1 MRLSAYAQDAVP
13 YSCAIRSP
21 QGRRRSQEIGLI
33 SPAALARKG
42 VGWSALV
49 DGFRT
54 CNERRLLILQMWI
67 AKKYMHIPQIVERV
81 SRMLSEDNSL
91 DFLET

>member
-1 MRLSAYAQDAVP
+1 MKD
-13 YSCAIRSP
+13 
-21 QGRRRSQEIGLI
+21 GRM
-33 SPAALARKG
+33 K
-42 VGWSALV
+42 WSILV

-81 SRMLSEDNSL
+81 TEDYILGGVFDPNNPASPL
-91 DFLET
+91 